1 MYNEFEEYELYE
13 HKRSDKVKWAISFI
27 LIIVL
32 LAGLIGAW
40 IMLLKPEEVP
50 PEQEEGGSGH
60 HGRRKERYNDQ
71 ERKDPTD
78 RIHSVRLSPLAE
90 TAYSLTATITPD
102 NATNKAV
109 DWTIV
114 FVDAS
119 SAWATGKTVTDYV
132 TVTPTANGAL
142 TANVEC
148 IKDFGEQIKVTATS
162 RDNADVSA
170 NCLVDYTQK
179 LSGVKSTFGST
190 VLTDGITKTF
200 DLTKS
205 GQAAETWKFD
215 YTTSEYTV
223 ADEYTTTVKI
233 SFTESAA
240 GYREHDRRDFDV
252 GSGRYHGGN
261 ARV

>member
-50 PEQEEGGSGH
+50 PEQEAGGAVITEGEKNGMTIKSMKIPQSDYGEY
-60 HGRRKERYNDQ
+60 GIS
-71 ERKDPTD
+71 TM
-78 RIHSVRLSPLAE
+78 AE

-114 FVDAS
+114 FVNAS
-119 SAWATGKTVTDYV
+119 SEWATGKTVTDYV
-132 TVTPTANGAL
+132 TVTPTADGAL
-142 TANVEC
+142 TANVAC
-148 IKDFGEQIKVTATS
+148 IKSFGEQIKVTATS

-179 LSGVKSTFGST
+179 LSSVK
-190 VLTDGITKTF
+190 
-200 DLTKS
+200 
-205 GQAAETWKFD
+205 QR
-215 YTTSEYTV
+215 
-223 ADEYTTTVKI
+223 
-233 SFTESAA
+233 SARLYSRT
-240 GYREHDRRDFDV
+240 G
-252 GSGRYHGGN
+252 
-261 ARV
+261 